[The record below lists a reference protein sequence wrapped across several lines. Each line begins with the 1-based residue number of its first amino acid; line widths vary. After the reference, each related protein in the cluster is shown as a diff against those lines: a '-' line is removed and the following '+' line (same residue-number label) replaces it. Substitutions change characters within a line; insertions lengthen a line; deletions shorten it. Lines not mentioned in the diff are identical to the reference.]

1 MRTRRSGYNA
11 GVLLV
16 TRLGRKL
23 SAKILTHEKDKMKN
37 TRFLALIII
46 LAVIPATA
54 QKETRPKCSAN
65 TKAAAAVAQD
75 YAARVD
81 GLLRDVHASLQ
92 KISEG
97 LETGS
102 VTPQQAQKLK
112 LAATRDMI
120 SRLDAIAAVYDARLQ
135 AANHVEETGSA
146 SSDACS
152 AATATHVSANGTVS
166 AEELKRE
173 AAVAAIAPLREQAT
187 R

>member
-1 MRTRRSGYNA
+1 
-11 GVLLV
+11 
-16 TRLGRKL
+16 
-23 SAKILTHEKDKMKN
+23 MKN

-46 LAVIPATA
+46 IFALAVIPATA
-54 QKETRPKCSAN
+54 QKETGPKCSAN

>member
-1 MRTRRSGYNA
+1 MK
-11 GVLLV
+11 VV
-16 TRLGRKL
+16 THG
-23 SAKILTHEKDKMKN
+23 KDKMKN
-37 TRFLALIII
+37 ALFLALII

-54 QKETRPKCSAN
+54 QQETRPKCSAH
-65 TKAAAAVAQD
+65 TEAAAAVAQD

-102 VTPQQAQKLK
+102 VTPQQAQKFK

-146 SSDACS
+146 SSDACD
-152 AATATHVSANGTVS
+152 AAKATHVNANGTVS
-166 AEELKRE
+166 VEELKRE
-173 AAVAAIAPLREQAT
+173 AAVATVAPRGEQVT